1 MRRRIFL
8 LIFFLLFVFFL
19 YAFILP
25 RRMIVKKEIE
35 PEFGFSFSPRHA
47 VYLGLDWQE
56 TYLAL
61 LDGLEPRSVRIPVY
75 WHETE
80 KERGQYDFKVAEWQV
95 KEAAKRGIPIVLVIG
110 YRSFHRPECY
120 PPSWVKVLNQEEF
133 EKATLVFIEAGV
145 KHFSRYD
152 NIEVWQVENEPLD
165 ILRSWRRRLSP
176 AFVAKEIEAVKVN
189 DPKGRPVLLTF
200 GGEIFFRP
208 LWRSLAPKVDI
219 IGVSFYPKVW
229 SKFLQR
235 YIETY
240 KLGIFGPRNIAIE
253 RGEMMR
259 LGKQFWIVEFQAEP
273 WGPRPL
279 ALLEPEQVEETMSPA
294 YLEEYLDIVKKA
306 GGVERIYFWGVEWW
320 YKELLEGRGE
330 MWELGKSL
338 MGRGKG

>member
-8 LIFFLLFVFFL
+8 FIFFLLSVLFL

-35 PEFGFSFSPRHA
+35 LEFGFSFSPRHA
-47 VYLGLDWQE
+47 VYLGLDWQG

-80 KERGQYDFKVAEWQV
+80 KERGQYNFKVAEWQV
-95 KEAAKRGIPIVLVIG
+95 KEAEKRRIPVVLAIG

-120 PPSWVKVLNQEEF
+120 PPDWAKELSQEEF
-133 EKATLVFIEAGV
+133 ESATLSFIEEGV
-145 KHFSRYD
+145 KHLSHYN
-152 NIEVWQVENEPLD
+152 NIEIWQVENEPLD
-165 ILRSWRRRLSP
+165 ILRPWCRKLKAS
-176 AFVAKEIEAVKVN
+176 FVAKEIEVARAN
-189 DPKGRPVLLTF
+189 DPRGRPILLTF

-208 LWRSLAPKVDI
+208 LWRSLAPKVNI

-240 KLGIFGPRNIAIE
+240 KLGIFSPRNIAIE

-259 LGKQFWIVEFQAEP
+259 LGKRFWIVEFQAEP
-273 WGPRPL
+273 WGPKPL
-279 ALLEPEQVEETMSPA
+279 HLLEQEEIEKTMNPA
-294 YLEEYLDIVKKA
+294 RLEEHLNLVKKA

-330 MWELGKSL
+330 MWELGRSL
-338 MGRGKG
+338 ISKGKG